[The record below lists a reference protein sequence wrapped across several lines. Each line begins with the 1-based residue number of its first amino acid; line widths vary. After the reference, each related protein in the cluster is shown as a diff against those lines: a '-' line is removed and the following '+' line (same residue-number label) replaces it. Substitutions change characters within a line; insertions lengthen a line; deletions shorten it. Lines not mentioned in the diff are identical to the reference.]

1 MKISVTMTRAE
12 NVARFGAGPVS
23 FDLEEYL
30 CGVVPAEIGEGSH
43 MEALKAQAVAART
56 FAAKRAG
63 AGTVI
68 DDTTRFQAFRASLM
82 DTCPRSRRAIAETAG
97 QVLTYGG
104 VMVDRKSVV

>member
-56 FAAKRAG
+56 FAVKR
-63 AGTVI
+63 
-68 DDTTRFQAFRASLM
+68 
-82 DTCPRSRRAIAETAG
+82 
-97 QVLTYGG
+97 
-104 VMVDRKSVV
+104 DRKSAV